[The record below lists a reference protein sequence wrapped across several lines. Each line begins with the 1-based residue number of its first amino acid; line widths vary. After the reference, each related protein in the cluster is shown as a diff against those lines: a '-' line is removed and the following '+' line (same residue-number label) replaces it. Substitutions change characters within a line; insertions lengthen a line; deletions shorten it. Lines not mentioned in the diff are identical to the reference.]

1 MGEGGG
7 VSCGEGSGAGG
18 SRADARRADGE
29 GADAGSRAA
38 RERAGYRIGPV
49 VFVPAIRRVADDP
62 WAHRKGEPRLFA
74 LLWAVYLMAG
84 SLLTIFAGRG
94 IGSSSARQ
102 LEFASLGFL
111 TIAGFGAA
119 VLFPMVRLSQASPE
133 RVVRSL
139 MVDWLVVCAPLV
151 VVVPWLP
158 LLTRWPFEVSLAA
171 TAQVCGWALAG
182 AGLAGVGLAL
192 CSRRGGVGGGA
203 ARAWAMAAVVL
214 MVGGGPMADAAWHAV
229 DASGLPRWWSLS
241 SPLTGPWVLS
251 ASEAENLLPL
261 VRGWDWLIVFV
272 PWLWGGW
279 GFWVRW

>member
-1 MGEGGG
+1 MGD
-7 VSCGEGSGAGG
+7 GAGG
-18 SRADARRADGE
+18 RPGE
-29 GADAGSRAA
+29 EKAA

-49 VFVPAIRRVADDP
+49 VFVPTIRRGADDP
-62 WAHRKGEPRLFA
+62 WAHRKGEPRVFA

-119 VLFPMVRLSQASPE
+119 VLFPMVRLSQASPR

-139 MVDWLVVCAPLV
+139 VVDWCVVIAPLV

-171 TAQVCGWALAG
+171 TAQLCGWALAG
-182 AGLAGVGLAL
+182 AGFAGVGLAW
-192 CSRRGGVGGGA
+192 SSRGGDRGT
-203 ARAWAMAAVVL
+203 ARGWAMAGSVLAV
-214 MVGGGPMADAAWHAV
+214 GAGPMVDAAWHAV
-229 DASGLPRWWSLS
+229 DAAGLSRWWALS

-251 ASEAENLLPL
+251 SSEAETLLPQ
-261 VRGWDWLIVFV
+261 VRGWDWVVVFA
-272 PWLWGGW
+272 PWVVGGLLLLVSW
-279 GFWVRW
+279 CLSRWDRGVLRGDRGV